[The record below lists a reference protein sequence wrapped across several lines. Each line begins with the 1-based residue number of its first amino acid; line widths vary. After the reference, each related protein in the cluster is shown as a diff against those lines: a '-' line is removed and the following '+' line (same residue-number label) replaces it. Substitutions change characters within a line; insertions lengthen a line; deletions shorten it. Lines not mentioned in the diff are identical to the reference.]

1 MRVTAVVLAAGRG
14 RRMGGDENKTFLQ
27 LAGRPLLCHALSAF
41 AESSRIDEIVVVVR
55 PGEEERV
62 RSLLPAGTL
71 PVSIVAGGDVRRDSA
86 IAGVGAATGEIVLI
100 HDGARPFPSPSLID
114 RVTESAIRHG
124 ACVPALPVVDTLRS
138 VDDGLLGDRLL
149 DRSELVRIQT
159 PQGFR
164 RSSILRALPLS
175 SPNVPDDAGAILAL
189 GEKVWTV
196 PGELTNLKVTNPA
209 DFAMAEAICER
220 LGLLTS

>member
-71 PVSIVAGGDVRRDSA
+71 PV
-86 IAGVGAATGEIVLI
+86 
-100 HDGARPFPSPSLID
+100 
-114 RVTESAIRHG
+114 
-124 ACVPALPVVDTLRS
+124 
-138 VDDGLLGDRLL
+138 
-149 DRSELVRIQT
+149 
-159 PQGFR
+159 
-164 RSSILRALPLS
+164 
-175 SPNVPDDAGAILAL
+175 
-189 GEKVWTV
+189 
-196 PGELTNLKVTNPA
+196 
-209 DFAMAEAICER
+209 
-220 LGLLTS
+220 